1 MCKIIQGDSS
11 RMVEKTFISDEGSP
25 KWLDVHSVCV
35 RCGVKASRQVSL
47 LIRIPGVCY
56 MPPAGRWWLASP
68 CCIIKMSRP
77 VKPKF
82 VFHPEA
88 PGLILSPQ
96 IGFRQHIVHPNLIP
110 RHLAELDNRALQSIV
125 LSSASIYYL
134 RKIDKGEEKDFFPL
148 GFEER

>member
-1 MCKIIQGDSS
+1 
-11 RMVEKTFISDEGSP
+11 
-25 KWLDVHSVCV
+25 
-35 RCGVKASRQVSL
+35 
-47 LIRIPGVCY
+47 
-56 MPPAGRWWLASP
+56 
-68 CCIIKMSRP
+68 MSRP

-134 RKIDKGEEKDFFPL
+134 RKIDKGEERDFFVHWGL
-148 GFEER
+148 KKDEDGIKKRGKVG